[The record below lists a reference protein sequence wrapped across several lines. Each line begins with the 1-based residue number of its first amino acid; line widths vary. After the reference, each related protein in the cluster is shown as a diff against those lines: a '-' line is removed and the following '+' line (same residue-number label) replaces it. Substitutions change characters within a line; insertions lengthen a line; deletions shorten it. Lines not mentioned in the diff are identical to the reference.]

1 MMGEKGFAMRIDF
14 NPLKGTRVQ
23 LPAGVT
29 FVVTNCLVESHKLLT
44 ADKMYNKRVVECRL
58 ASCLLAKLLGVEA
71 WRTATPLLS
80 LCGALKLTREQLHAR
95 ADELMGADPYTV
107 ESIQAALGLESLDE
121 LVADI
126 KMATGVF
133 KNNADF
139 HLKKCALHVFGEASR
154 VFDFQAV
161 CDRLAATAA
170 AKADAGAS
178 ASASA
183 SASATEASAKA
194 VQEIG
199 ALMNGSH
206 QSCDALFDCSCDA
219 LNKLQQTCMC
229 VSHILFAL
237 PRVVFY
243 LLLAV
248 CC

>member
-1 MMGEKGFAMRIDF
+1 MLGEKGFAMRIDF

-23 LPAGVT
+23 LPASVT
-29 FVVTNCLVESHKLLT
+29 FVVSNCLVESHKVLT

-95 ADELMGADPYTV
+95 ADELMVADPYTV
-107 ESIQAALGLESLDE
+107 ESIQTALGLESLDE

-126 KMATGVF
+126 KMAPGVF
-133 KNNADF
+133 KNNSDF
-139 HLKKCALHVFGEASR
+139 HLKKRALHVFGEASR

-161 CDRLAATAA
+161 CDRLAASAA
-170 AKADAGAS
+170 AMADAGAS
-178 ASASA
+178 AGSA
-183 SASATEASAKA
+183 EASAKA

-219 LNKLQQTCMC
+219 LNKLQKTCMC
-229 VSHILFAL
+229 VKLQFL
-237 PRVVFY
+237 LGTRVVFPPKIS
-243 LLLAV
+243 AS
-248 CC
+248 